1 MALTRG
7 GTFTVAN
14 NATNSTTN
22 DLQIVDGNME
32 IVGFQINGTIVSTSM
47 TFNAS
52 QDGVTFQTLNTQA
65 GSALSV
71 TIKSNETI
79 GLSQD
84 VRAQVGRW
92 RYLQIVMG
100 SSETN
105 GATINA
111 IIK

>member
-7 GTFTVAN
+7 GTFTVASG
-14 NATNSTTN
+14 ATLSTTN
-22 DLQIVDGNME
+22 DLQITDGSME
-32 IVGFQINGTIVSTSM
+32 IVGFQINGTIISTAM

-52 QDGVTFQTLNTQA
+52 VDGVTFQPLNTQA

-84 VRAQVGRW
+84 VRAQLGRW
-92 RYLQIVMG
+92 RFLQLIMG
-100 SSETN
+100 STETN
-105 GATINA
+105 GATVTA
-111 IIK
+111 LIK